1 MIMNANSESYTDFLS
16 LYELCKNSSGYSYQ
30 NRELTLTCED
40 SLKALDSLGETFEK
54 YTSGESNKIIV
65 RLYTEKIRVFPNKDI
80 YFKDF
85 HDKGLTMDFALLEY
99 EEDTFLF
106 FSHND
111 NKAFKL
117 NSDKGLIESDMKLI
131 DNTIYFKKICDLVG
145 QMLAIYNDKARNEL
159 ILASLSGNKAFPIG
173 YPQIQK
179 EGLLDYDL
187 NKIFHDL
194 QEQVKR
200 KDFTPFLNNEICR
213 FLANEITESRYE
225 AFLKQYELIIESA
238 TLDFEIYLKNFSFDK
253 VKTKFRDSRDKYFN
267 TLQEI
272 NSKFSSRLGSLVI
285 SVAASVFA
293 TFRFK
298 SEQRAF
304 SGILMLIAYILY
316 AFYNSYEIALLKD
329 DIINIKDNFEKELYE
344 IHGQSSVIA
353 NALEEDS
360 IQIRKKI
367 AKTINRLPV
376 LYIAITL
383 LNSLV
388 FVFIIVETFTDMYLP
403 AILLVS
409 IIICL
414 QYCYFGK
421 SLFENQKQDNN

>member
-1 MIMNANSESYTDFLS
+1 MTMNVNSGNFMGFLS
-16 LYELCKNSSGYSYQ
+16 LYELYKSSSKYSYQ
-30 NRELTLTCED
+30 NRELTLTFEENSKD
-40 SLKALDSLGETFEK
+40 LNTLENTFEK
-54 YTSGESNKIIV
+54 YDSENQNEIIV
-65 RLYTEKIRVFPNKDI
+65 KLYADNIRVFPNKEI

-85 HDKGLTMDFALLEY
+85 HDKELTIDFAIIQY
-99 EEDTFLF
+99 TDNSYLF

-111 NKAFKL
+111 SKTFEL
-117 NSDKGLIESDMKLI
+117 NSDKELIESDGKLI
-131 DNTIYFKKICDLVG
+131 DNTIYFKKIRDLVG
-145 QMLAIYNDKARNEL
+145 QMLAIHNDKAKNEL
-159 ILASLSGNKAFPIG
+159 ILVSSVGNKAFPIG
-173 YPQIQK
+173 YPQVQK
-179 EGLLDYDL
+179 EGLLECDL
-187 NKIFHDL
+187 KMIFHDL
-194 QEQVKR
+194 QEQIKR

-213 FLANEITESRYE
+213 FLVNESTENRYE
-225 AFLKQYELIIESA
+225 SFLKQYPLIIDSA

-272 NSKFSSRLGSLVI
+272 NSKFSSKLGSLVI

-304 SGILMLIAYILY
+304 SGILMLVAYIMY

-329 DIINIKDNFEKELYE
+329 DIVNIKDNFEKELNE
-344 IHGQSSVIA
+344 IYDNSSIIA
-353 NALEEDS
+353 NALEDDS
-360 IQIRKKI
+360 IQIRKKVR
-367 AKTINRLPV
+367 KTINRLPV
-376 LYIAITL
+376 LYVAITI

-403 AILLVS
+403 AILLVA
-409 IIICL
+409 IIICI

-421 SLFENQKQDNN
+421 SLFENQKQE